1 MRTVHISGLVK
12 CSSVILLI
20 FLLTG
25 KSSALSVRGIPEWLK
40 PNVTRSLKAI
50 WSEIPSDPAIDREG
64 TLSLVAGRLFTG
76 YSVDVKPELDVIFS
90 SEAVRIFPETRIN
103 PPELR
108 GKAIEWFRSDT
119 LGMSED
125 VSRIVSEVPQNALT
139 WAEEPLRKRISEIV
153 MERLPGWEVM
163 PQIYISQSSTIITL
177 SFRPSHEMILAVKPE
192 LISRTIPAMFRSDLE
207 ARLIPELSL
216 LIGLPVKWADRHR
229 SDIEEEA
236 RKFLE
241 DRHAV
246 ENLQANVSVKFRA
259 DKVSGIEARA
269 DSKNIMFS
277 IWVSAYAG
285 IDGKYPEAGAFFGFR
300 PLWRVNDRYNF
311 APEIYTELIFE
322 LEDFGF
328 TQRIGGRFEFLNN
341 FWGGI
346 EYEMPDDEFYVR
358 FEYVPIKIR
367 RPYARWRHSLSTG
380 KQEGG
385 IGYRIDEHISAEI
398 YYDGNIGLR
407 GKWNL

>member
-1 MRTVHISGLVK
+1 MRTVHISGLGK

-25 KSSALSVRGIPEWLK
+25 KSSALTVRGIPEWLK

-216 LIGLPVKWADRHR
+216 LIGLPVQWADRHR
-229 SDIEEEA
+229 ADIEEEA

-358 FEYVPIKIR
+358 IEY
-367 RPYARWRHSLSTG
+367 
-380 KQEGG
+380 
-385 IGYRIDEHISAEI
+385 
-398 YYDGNIGLR
+398 
-407 GKWNL
+407 